1 MVDEPFDD
9 EMPWMIDTTECFL
22 NEFDNYNKE
31 NDDLVKR
38 VNNCIAAF
46 EEKRTAKW
54 QAIFDKM
61 KN

>member
-1 MVDEPFDD
+1 MKVPNTMKAVD
-9 EMPWMIDTTECFL
+9 CFFR
-22 NEFDNYNKE
+22 EIEYATKNKVE
-31 NDDLVKR
+31 VAPGIEK
-38 VNNCIAAF
+38 CIAAF